1 MRTRAVGAQ
10 PTSRSQGAGLLEP
23 LTAPFFLLSAR
34 FSPLRS
40 GGTQRRP
47 PLPALAASSSNS
59 WGVRQPR
66 LRSPRTATSPML
78 PPRQAK
84 ELEGSGT
91 RETNI
96 LGASPRVLPSHP
108 PSACHLS
115 LSSSPPLHPSGSKAQ
130 ALSPRVR
137 VPRGPLLLRWPDSP
151 RVSPVCLRRPCPLGA
166 QDQPQVGEVCAP
178 SSQPATHREEG
189 ALRQR
194 PESAPGASRAV
205 HVPEPRL
212 RALARS
218 VLGGLLSRGRHRA
231 GVRGA
236 AWRPGFGPPPRPSR
250 GPLGAQLRPGLS
262 AAPLAPGTSQPAVAE
277 PSPPPALPAP
287 PGAHRLR
294 PAPPRPARLAAR
306 TRAPPAPPRH
316 GRAGAWVPSP
326 LSRTVSP
333 DPTLG
338 AKAASEKTPVRSP
351 GFESKA
357 H

>member
-1 MRTRAVGAQ
+1 MTPTPRPSGFQQQQLGGPAAQ
-10 PTSRSQGAGLLEP
+10 TPESPHRPFPHAATAPGEGAGG
-23 LTAPFFLLSAR
+23 
-34 FSPLRS
+34 LRDP
-40 GGTQRRP
+40 GDQHLGR
-47 PLPALAASSSNS
+47 LA
-59 WGVRQPR
+59 
-66 LRSPRTATSPML
+66 
-78 PPRQAK
+78 
-84 ELEGSGT
+84 
-91 RETNI
+91 
-96 LGASPRVLPSHP
+96 RVLPSHP

-115 LSSSPPLHPSGSKAQ
+115 LSSSPPFHPSGSKAQ
-130 ALSPRVR
+130 ARSPRVR
-137 VPRGPLLLRWPDSP
+137 VRWPDSP

-166 QDQPQVGEVCAP
+166 QDQSQVGEVCAP

-194 PESAPGASRAV
+194 PESAPAASRAV

-218 VLGGLLSRGRHRA
+218 VLAGLLSRGRQGA

-236 AWRPGFGPPPRPSR
+236 AWRAGLGPPPRPSR
-250 GPLGAQLRPGLS
+250 GPLGSQLRPGLS

-277 PSPPPALPAP
+277 RSPPPALPAP

-306 TRAPPAPPRH
+306 TRAPPAPPRR
-316 GRAGAWVPSP
+316 GRADAWVPSP

-338 AKAASEKTPVRSP
+338 AKAASEKTPARSP
-351 GFESKA
+351 GFESKT